1 MPRRESKPPPASRPR
16 ERRSPLAVL
25 SNWLE
30 RHAQTFVASLGK
42 LVRQPFASAL
52 TLGVIG
58 LGLALPAGLHLVV
71 VNAAAI
77 TSGIED
83 TVQLSVYLAQP
94 LTAEQARK
102 VQQGIDARDD
112 VLEAT
117 LVTPET
123 GLREFEE
130 MSGFGEALRALGSNP
145 LPYAITIRPAPRFD
159 TPEAVA
165 TLADELKTLPE
176 VDIVQVD
183 TEWVQRLH
191 AILEALGQVVWL
203 VATLLG
209 VGVLVIIGNTIR
221 LDINGR
227 REEIEV
233 IKLVG
238 GSNAFVRRPFL
249 YSGVWYGLGGGLLAW
264 LLVSTAVGLL
274 ASPIERVATLY
285 ASTFRLQGLDA
296 RAILVLVGGGALLGW
311 LGSWI
316 TATYHLRRI
325 EPTA

>member
-1 MPRRESKPPPASRPR
+1 MPRPDKGSPASRSR
-16 ERRSPLAVL
+16 ERRSPVAAL
-25 SNWLE
+25 SYWLE
-30 RHAQTFVASLGK
+30 RHAQNFVASLGK

-52 TLGVIG
+52 TIGVIG
-58 LGLALPAGLHLVV
+58 LGLALPAVLHLVV
-71 VNAAAI
+71 VNASAIAA
-77 TSGIED
+77 GIED
-83 TVQLSVYLAQP
+83 TVQLSVYLTQP

-112 VLEAT
+112 VLEAE
-117 LVTPET
+117 LVTPEQ
-123 GLREFEE
+123 GLREFEQ
-130 MSGFGEALRALGSNP
+130 MSGFGEALRALGDNP
-145 LPYAITIRPAPRFD
+145 LPYAITVRPAPRFD

-203 VATLLG
+203 AAILLG
-209 VGVLVIIGNTIR
+209 VGVLIIIGNTIR

-249 YSGVWYGLGGGLLAW
+249 YTGVWYGLGGGALAW
-264 LLVSTAVGLL
+264 IIVTAAVAFL
-274 ASPIERVATLY
+274 AGPVERVATLY
-285 ASTFRLQGLDA
+285 GSGIRLQGLDTEA
-296 RAILVLVGGGALLGW
+296 AGVLLAGGTVLGW
-311 LGSWI
+311 LGAW
-316 TATYHLRRI
+316 AAAQYHLRRI
-325 EPTA
+325 EPRA